1 MAMLAASHPGL
12 ASVRQ
17 LGTSIEGRPIGVLD
31 VSRGGKLGIALDGG
45 QHAREWVSVMVPIC
59 IAERLLQRADEPRIH
74 RLLDAVSFHI
84 APVANPDGYAYSWTN
99 DRYWRKNRHGG
110 YGIDLNRRHSVAWGQ
125 AGSSNDR
132 SSPNYRGEQA
142 FSEPETR
149 ALASLFD
156 PGAIAAHID
165 FHSFSQVIVYPWSHK
180 RAPPS
185 ASEQFAAVAN
195 RMRAAHAV
203 AHDGTV
209 PGPPRLRAPGQALKR
224 PLGDWAYGE
233 RGVLSFLIELRP
245 SAGKGGFVL
254 PPEQIAPTCDESLAA
269 VLELAD
275 AVVDSA
281 GAAR

>member
-1 MAMLAASHPGL
+1 MATVST
-12 ASVRQ
+12 ST
-17 LGTSIEGRPIGVLD
+17 GTTAW
-31 VSRGGKLGIALDGG
+31 RGD
-45 QHAREWVSVMVPIC
+45 
-59 IAERLLQRADEPRIH
+59 
-74 RLLDAVSFHI
+74 
-84 APVANPDGYAYSWTN
+84 
-99 DRYWRKNRHGG
+99 
-110 YGIDLNRRHSVAWGQ
+110 Q
-125 AGSSNDR
+125 AGSSSNDR

-149 ALASLFD
+149 ALASLFE

-165 FHSFSQVIVYPWSHK
+165 FHSFSQVIVYPWSYK

-185 ASEQFAAVAN
+185 ASEQFAAMAN
-195 RMRAAHAV
+195 RMRAALSA
-203 AHDGTV
+203 AHDVPYEVRSGSELRVGSSGT
-209 PGPPRLRAPGQALKR
+209 
-224 PLGDWAYGE
+224 LGDWTYGE